1 MAKGVGGGRGPSWT
15 RVEKPRDLRA
25 SAGRLF
31 SYMGPYRKH
40 LVIGIVLAMVSSLLS
55 LIGPQYISDITDSIQ
70 SGITSG
76 TFDTGLI
83 FNISLI
89 LIAMYSAGVITSMV
103 QHIVIG
109 ASSEMVGANM
119 RQDLS
124 SKINRVPLSILDRYR
139 TGEVMSRFT
148 NDCHTVSNGCSES
161 VTNLITSITM
171 LIGGFLMMLVT
182 DVTLTIVAVIPVM
195 VGFIIL
201 YLVTTKTT
209 RFFRQQS
216 KGLGELNALV
226 EEVYGNHE
234 VVRAYN
240 GMEGFRS
247 DFEGINENLHD
258 TMLKARIV
266 TAMVPQLMGF
276 LNNMEYVLV
285 CIVGS
290 ILILDGDIGYGT
302 VVAFIIY
309 VRLFTNPVVHIS
321 ESISRMQSVISA
333 SERVF
338 EILDLDEMPDTTG
351 KGPMEQSSGRI
362 EFRNVC
368 FSYTPDREII
378 HNLNLVVEPGSKIAI
393 VGPTG
398 SGKTTIANLLMRF
411 YDIDSGDILIDGT
424 SIKDTDRGWVHD
436 KFCYVL
442 QDSWL
447 FEGTVADNISFTN
460 PDMSRST
467 IEAVCQAVG
476 IDGFVES
483 LPQGYDT
490 VLDEKT
496 GLSAGQKQQL
506 AIARALARDAPMII
520 LDEATSSVDTRTEK
534 KIQEAMD
541 ILTFGRT
548 SFIIAHRLS
557 TIVDSDLILVMRDG
571 SIVERGTHDE
581 LLAIDGFY
589 RTLYDSQFENCD

>member
-1 MAKGVGGGRGPSWT
+1 
-15 RVEKPRDLRA
+15 
-25 SAGRLF
+25 
-31 SYMGPYRKH
+31 
-40 LVIGIVLAMVSSLLS
+40 
-55 LIGPQYISDITDSIQ
+55 
-70 SGITSG
+70 
-76 TFDTGLI
+76 
-83 FNISLI
+83 
-89 LIAMYSAGVITSMV
+89 
-103 QHIVIG
+103 
-109 ASSEMVGANM
+109 
-119 RQDLS
+119 
-124 SKINRVPLSILDRYR
+124 
-139 TGEVMSRFT
+139 
-148 NDCHTVSNGCSES
+148 
-161 VTNLITSITM
+161 
-171 LIGGFLMMLVT
+171 
-182 DVTLTIVAVIPVM
+182 
-195 VGFIIL
+195 
-201 YLVTTKTT
+201 
-209 RFFRQQS
+209 
-216 KGLGELNALV
+216 
-226 EEVYGNHE
+226 
-234 VVRAYN
+234 
-240 GMEGFRS
+240 MEGFRS

-302 VVAFIIY
+302 IVAFIIY

-351 KGPMEQSSGRI
+351 KGPMEHSSGRI

-436 KFCYVL
+436 QFCYVL

>member
-1 MAKGVGGGRGPSWT
+1 M
-15 RVEKPRDLRA
+15 EKPRDLRA
-25 SAGRLF
+25 SAERLF

-55 LIGPQYISDITDSIQ
+55 LIGPQYISDITDAIQ
-70 SGITSG
+70 SGITTGS
-76 TFDTGLI
+76 FDTGM
-83 FNISLI
+83 ISDIALI
-89 LIAMYSAGVITSMV
+89 LVVMYSTGIATLMV
-103 QHIVIG
+103 QHIIIG

-119 RQDLS
+119 RRDLS
-124 SKINRVPLSILDRYR
+124 NKINRVPLSILDRYR

-161 VTNLITSITM
+161 ITNLITSATM
-171 LIGGFLMMLVT
+171 LIGGFTMMVVT
-182 DVTLTIVAVIPVM
+182 DMVLTVVAVVPVI

-201 YLVTTKTT
+201 YIVTTRTT
-209 RFFRQQS
+209 RFFRDQS
-216 KGLGELNALV
+216 RGLGELNALV

-234 VVRAYN
+234 VIRAYN
-240 GMEGFRS
+240 GMDGFRF
-247 DFEGINENLHD
+247 DFDGINENLHD

-290 ILILDGDIGYGT
+290 MLILDGQIGYGT

-338 EILDLDEMPDTTG
+338 EVLDLEEMSDTTG
-351 KGPMEQSSGRI
+351 RGPEGQSSGRI
-362 EFRNVC
+362 EFKEVC
-368 FSYTPDREII
+368 FSYIPGRGVI
-378 HNLNLVVEPGSKIAI
+378 HDLDLTVEPGSKIAI

-398 SGKTTIANLLMRF
+398 SGKTTIANLLMKF
-411 YDIDSGDILIDGT
+411 YDIDSGDILIDGI
-424 SIKDTDRGWVHD
+424 SINDTDREWVHD
-436 KFCYVL
+436 QFCYVL

-447 FEGTVADNISFTN
+447 FEGTVAENISFTD
-460 PDMSRST
+460 PDMPRST

-476 IDGFVES
+476 IDEFVKS
-483 LPQGYDT
+483 LPRGYDT

-520 LDEATSSVDTRTEK
+520 LDEATSSVDTRTER

-557 TIVDSDLILVMRDG
+557 TIVDSDLILVMKDG
-571 SIVERGTHDE
+571 SIVERGTHEE
-581 LLAIDGFY
+581 LLRMDGFY